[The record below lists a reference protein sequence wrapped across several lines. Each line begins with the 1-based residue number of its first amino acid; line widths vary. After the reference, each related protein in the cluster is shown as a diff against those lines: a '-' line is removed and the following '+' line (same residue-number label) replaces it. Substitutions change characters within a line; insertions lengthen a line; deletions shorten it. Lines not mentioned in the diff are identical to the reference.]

1 MSGDDKSLDIKEE
14 KKDCKCPDYVLR
26 ARRNYYNK
34 NKDKAQFI
42 EKNIQSCRKYREENY
57 EMLLE
62 RDRIRMR
69 NKRAAA
75 KNAKLA
81 QGVVN
86 QDTKNEKEISPQP
99 VLLGQPIVKIDSV
112 ESELVDKIAEL
123 VVD

>member
-1 MSGDDKSLDIKEE
+1 MSINDGKEIVDAKMLDTKEG
-14 KKDCKCPDYVLR
+14 KKDCKCPEYVLR

-42 EKNIQSCRKYREENY
+42 EKNINSCRKYREENY

-75 KNAKLA
+75 KANK
-81 QGVVN
+81 
-86 QDTKNEKEISPQP
+86 EKIEKKP
-99 VLLGQPIVKIDSV
+99 VDDSKTENSNSVDIDS
-112 ESELVDKIAEL
+112 ELITNIEKTMIE
-123 VVD
+123 